1 MIRPSHPFSLLLAA
15 LCLLWFCGAHAVG
28 ATQEIPL
35 AGKGKLAITVPAGWQ
50 MKLLDRPANQ
60 PPMIEFDPSK
70 GDAMRMRVVVL
81 WTKPPDATFNTPE
94 ALHKLMQKAGDSQL
108 FTASEQQLDLKE
120 LHGSVG
126 TGYWYALTDRAPHP
140 GDFQFM
146 LHGAYPVGPLLL
158 DFTVLSRSTLRDG
171 DKDLLG
177 TIGSAT
183 LVPEKP

>member
-1 MIRPSHPFSLLLAA
+1 MIHQYRNVLFLLAMLGFLSVGNA
-15 LCLLWFCGAHAVG
+15 IAAG
-28 ATQEIPL
+28 ATQEITLP
-35 AGKGKLAITVPAGWQ
+35 GKGRLVFNVPAGWQ
-50 MKLLDRPANQ
+50 MKVLDNPANQ

-94 ALHKLMQKAGDSQL
+94 ALRKLMQKAGEGQL
-108 FTASEQQLDLKE
+108 FTATEQQVDLKE
-120 LHGSVG
+120 LHGNVG
-126 TGYWYALTDRAPHP
+126 AGYWYALTDRAPQA
-140 GDFQFM
+140 GDFQYM

-158 DFTVLSRSTLRDG
+158 DFTALSRNTLRDG

-177 TIGSAT
+177 AIGSAT